1 MGLQNRLNNGKISLT
16 AGLLLLLVCAIW
28 GGNAVSIK
36 FSNQGIPPLLAA
48 TLRSVAAGF
57 LVLLWAKFKGHG
69 VLFPRG
75 ARRHGVMI
83 GLLFGLDF
91 LFLYWSVSFTT
102 ASRATIFLY
111 SHPFWV
117 ALGAHFIVDQD
128 RLHPAKAAGLIL
140 AFAGLWMVFRIQ
152 SPLLPENN
160 WIGDVMGLAAAV
172 FWAAT
177 TLYIKR
183 ISQTVTLNHYQTLFS
198 QLVFAIPVLL
208 AGSLLFEH
216 DYTLVLSGPVLWAMA
231 YQIVVVAFFSY
242 TLWFWMIHNF
252 AVSGLTA
259 FTFLAPVFGVFFGAV
274 ILSEPVG
281 MRVWF
286 GLTLVCCGI
295 YLVNRSPKTRPFK
308 GL

>member
-1 MGLQNRLNNGKISLT
+1 M
-16 AGLLLLLVCAIW
+16 
-28 GGNAVSIK
+28 SIK

-48 TLRSVAAGF
+48 TFRSVAAGF
-57 LVLLWAKFKGHG
+57 LVLVWARFKGRP
-69 VLFPRG
+69 VLFPKG
-75 ARRHGVMI
+75 TWRHAVMI

-117 ALGAHFIVDQD
+117 AMGAHFAVAQD
-128 RLHPAKAAGLIL
+128 RLHSGKAAGLVL
-140 AFAGLWMVFRIQ
+140 AFAGLWLVFNIR
-152 SPLLPENN
+152 SPMLPENN
-160 WIGDVMGLAAAV
+160 WIGDMMSLTAAV

-183 ISQTVTLNHYQTLFS
+183 ISQSVALNHYQTLFS
-198 QLVFAIPVLL
+198 QLIFAIPVLL

-216 DYTLVLSGPVLWAMA
+216 DYAIVLSAPVLWAMA

-259 FTFLAPVFGVFFGAV
+259 FTFLAPLFGVVFGAV

-281 MRVWF
+281 MKVWF
-286 GLTLVCCGI
+286 GLALVCTGI
-295 YLVNRSPKTRPFK
+295 YLVNRSPKTRFSK
-308 GL
+308 

>member
-1 MGLQNRLNNGKISLT
+1 MGVQNRLNNGKISLT

-48 TLRSVAAGF
+48 TIRSVAAGF
-57 LVLLWAKFKGHG
+57 LVLFWAKFKGQD
-69 VLFPRG
+69 VVFPKG

-117 ALGAHFIVDQD
+117 ALGAHFILDQD
-128 RLHPAKAAGLIL
+128 RLRPGKAAGLIL
-140 AFAGLWMVFRIQ
+140 AFVGLWMVFRIK
-152 SPLLPENN
+152 SPMLPENN
-160 WIGDVMGLAAAV
+160 WIGDVMGLAAGV

-198 QLVFAIPVLL
+198 QLIFAIPVLL

-216 DYTLVLSGPVLWAMA
+216 DYTIVLSANVLWAMA

-259 FTFLAPVFGVFFGAV
+259 FTFLAPLFGVIFGAV

-281 MRVWF
+281 MMVWF
-286 GLTLVCCGI
+286 GLALVCTGI
-295 YLVNRSPKTRPFK
+295 YLVNRSPRGRPS
-308 GL
+308 G

>member
-1 MGLQNRLNNGKISLT
+1 
-16 AGLLLLLVCAIW
+16 
-28 GGNAVSIK
+28 
-36 FSNQGIPPLLAA
+36 LLAA
-48 TLRSVAAGF
+48 TIRSVAAGF
-57 LVLLWAKFKGHG
+57 LVLLWAKFKGQR
-69 VLFPRG
+69 VLFPKG

-91 LFLYWSVSFTT
+91 LFLYWSIVFTT

-117 ALGAHFIVDQD
+117 ALGAHFFVDQD
-128 RLHPAKAAGLIL
+128 RLHPVKAAGLIL

-160 WIGDVMGLAAAV
+160 WIGDVMSLAAAV

-183 ISQTVTLNHYQTLFS
+183 ISQTVTVSHYQTLFS
-198 QLVFAIPVLL
+198 QLVFAIPILL
-208 AGSLLFEH
+208 AGSLLFEQ
-216 DYTLVLSGPVLWAMA
+216 DYTIVPAAGVLWAMA

-259 FTFLAPVFGVFFGAV
+259 FTFLAPLFGVFFGAV
-274 ILSEPVG
+274 ILSEPAG
-281 MRVWF
+281 IMVWL
-286 GLTLVCCGI
+286 GLALVCAGI
-295 YLVNRSPKTRPFK
+295 YLVNRSPKNRSC
-308 GL
+308 G

>member
-1 MGLQNRLNNGKISLT
+1 MAVQNTSGNGKLSLS
-16 AGLLLLLVCAIW
+16 AGLLLVLVCAVW

-48 TLRSVAAGF
+48 TIRSLAAGV
-57 LVLLWAKFKGHG
+57 LVLLLAKGRGHA
-69 VLFPRG
+69 VLFPKGSRFH
-75 ARRHGVMI
+75 ALMI

-117 ALGAHFIVDQD
+117 ALGAHFIVNQD
-128 RLHPAKAAGLIL
+128 RLRPGKVSGLIL
-140 AFAGLWMVFRIQ
+140 AFAGLWMVFRMH
-152 SPLLPENN
+152 SPMLPVNS
-160 WIGDVMGLAAAV
+160 WIGDTMALVAAV

-183 ISQTVTLNHYQTLFS
+183 ISQSVTLNHYQTLFS
-198 QLVFAIPVLL
+198 QLVFAVPVLL
-208 AGSLLFEH
+208 LGSLLFEH
-216 DYTLVLSGPVLWAMA
+216 GYTIQLTGVVLWAMA
-231 YQIVVVAFFSY
+231 YQIVVVAFLSY

-259 FTFLAPVFGVFFGAV
+259 FTFLAPLFGVLFGAV
-274 ILSEPVG
+274 ILNEPVG
-281 MRVWF
+281 MMVWL
-286 GLTLVCCGI
+286 GLALVCTGI
-295 YLVNRSPKTRPFK
+295 YLVNRSPEVNPIK
-308 GL
+308 

>member
-1 MGLQNRLNNGKISLT
+1 MAVQNRFNNGKLSLS

-48 TLRSVAAGF
+48 TIRSVAAGF
-57 LVLLWAKFKGHG
+57 LVLLWAKFKGQG
-69 VLFPRG
+69 VLFPKG

-91 LFLYWSVSFTT
+91 LFLYWSISFTT

-128 RLHPAKAAGLIL
+128 RLHPGKAAGLIL
-140 AFAGLWMVFRIQ
+140 AFAGLWMVFRIR
-152 SPLLPENN
+152 SPLLPENH

-172 FWAAT
+172 FWAVT

-198 QLVFAIPVLL
+198 QLIFAIPVLL

-216 DYTLVLSGPVLWAMA
+216 DYTLVLSTGVLWAMA

-242 TLWFWMIHNF
+242 MLWFWMIHNF

-259 FTFLAPVFGVFFGAV
+259 FTFLAPLFGVVFGAA

-281 MRVWF
+281 MMVWF
-286 GLTLVCCGI
+286 GLALVCTGI
-295 YLVNRSPKTRPFK
+295 YLVNRSPKGKPRPS
-308 GL
+308 G

>member
-1 MGLQNRLNNGKISLT
+1 MVLQNRLNNGKISLA

-48 TLRSVAAGF
+48 TIRSAAAGF

-69 VLFPRG
+69 VFFPRG

-117 ALGAHFIVDQD
+117 ALGAHFFVDQD
-128 RLHPAKAAGLIL
+128 RLHPGKAAGLIL

-208 AGSLLFEH
+208 GGSLLFEH
-216 DYTLVLSGPVLWAMA
+216 DYTIVPAAQVVWAMA

-259 FTFLAPVFGVFFGAV
+259 FTFLAPVFGVVFGAV

-286 GLTLVCCGI
+286 GLALVCCGI
-295 YLVNRSPKTRPFK
+295 YLVNRSPKTRPSR
-308 GL
+308 

>member
-1 MGLQNRLNNGKISLT
+1 MAVQNRLHNGKLT
-16 AGLLLLLVCAIW
+16 LSAGLLLLLVCAIW

-48 TLRSVAAGF
+48 TIRSVAAGF
-57 LVLLWAKFKGHG
+57 LVLIWAKFKGQG
-69 VLFPRG
+69 VLFPKG
-75 ARRHGVMI
+75 ARRHGLMI

-117 ALGAHFIVDQD
+117 ALGAHFILDQD
-128 RLHPAKAAGLIL
+128 RLRPGKAAGLIL
-140 AFAGLWMVFRIQ
+140 AFVGLWMVFRIQ
-152 SPLLPENN
+152 SPLLPENH
-160 WIGDVMGLAAAV
+160 WIGDVMGLTAAV

-198 QLVFAIPVLL
+198 QLIFAVPVLL

-216 DYTLVLSGPVLWAMA
+216 DYILVLSAPVLWAMA
-231 YQIVVVAFFSY
+231 YQIIVVAFFSY

-259 FTFLAPVFGVFFGAV
+259 FTFLAPLFGVVFGAV
-274 ILSEPVG
+274 ILLEPVG
-281 MRVWF
+281 MMVWF
-286 GLTLVCCGI
+286 GLALVCIGI
-295 YLVNRSPKTRPFK
+295 YLVNRSPKAGPP
-308 GL
+308 